1 MSRRSKR
8 PRANHREAAARLQ
21 ANPGEWLPVGDYRLL
36 AHANDMAYRIRT
48 GYPIG
53 DAAYGTPYQPAG
65 AYETRTELVE
75 DGTRV
80 HARYIGEDS
89 P

>member
-8 PRANHREAAARLQ
+8 PQTNHKETAAALQ
-21 ANPGEWLPVGDYRLL
+21 AQPGVWLIVGDYRNSIS
-36 AHANDMAYRIRT
+36 ADSVAKRIRH

-53 DAAYGTPYQPAG
+53 AREYGTPYQPAG
-65 AYETRTELVE
+65 AYETRTEPVD

-80 HARYIGEDS
+80 HARYTGGTA
-89 P
+89 

>member
-1 MSRRSKR
+1 MSRLAKR
-8 PRANHREAAARLQ
+8 PRANHKQTAEALRQ
-21 ANPGEWLPVGDYRLL
+21 QPGVWLVVGDYRNSISADNL
-36 AHANDMAYRIRT
+36 ARRIRY

-53 DAAYGTPYQPAG
+53 NPDDSTPYHPAG

-80 HARYIGEDS
+80 HARYTGGAA
-89 P
+89 